1 LVHCISSMIAS
12 YSLAVRYI
20 LPAVDPNLSQ
30 PQFMVMGVALALLI
44 QFCFTAL
51 ISLLRRHRIYVV
63 SGFWHYGKMF
73 IVACILITVT
83 VIYATLLSWMGF
95 HGSVKSDASES
106 DKEFVSGKWDA
117 GGTLMVAFLIALIT
131 LLVIVCTGA
140 YGRCLDRITEDRLLL
155 ADMEAAREA
164 EELAAHAARVA
175 PAAPAVAGGGVA
187 ASDAVAATARV
198 DTAVE
203 SEQATQAGNASPL
216 AMNVRPEGATRAD
229 LDLQQVSIWRGQH
242 VAVQEDGRGNE
253 QVSVLTRA
261 TTAVP
266 LLPPPV

>member
-1 LVHCISSMIAS
+1 MIAS

-63 SGFWHYGKMF
+63 SGFWHYGKM
-73 IVACILITVT
+73 